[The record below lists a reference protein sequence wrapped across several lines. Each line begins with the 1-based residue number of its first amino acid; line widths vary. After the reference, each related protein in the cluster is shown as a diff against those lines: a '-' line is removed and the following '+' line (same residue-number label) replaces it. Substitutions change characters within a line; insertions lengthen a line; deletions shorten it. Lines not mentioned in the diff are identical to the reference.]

1 MTVNKSWGYKKNY
14 VKKITGKKIL
24 VQQKMGLNHTP
35 DRGFKTV
42 AVFVAVAVAV
52 QFSSRKV
59 ELSRF

>member
-1 MTVNKSWGYKKNY
+1 MNINFYIGIIWY
-14 VKKITGKKIL
+14 
-24 VQQKMGLNHTP
+24 HTP

-52 QFSSRKV
+52 AVQFSSRKV